1 MTQKTKARTK
11 GKTPASKPA
20 ASKRRQAAPPK
31 GKKKKA
37 APKKTAPKKSAL
49 KKTAPSKMNPAKKT
63 SRPKSKA
70 GPKAGPKA
78 GKLKTATK
86 RAATGALLKKKLAGQ
101 TRAKKTAARE
111 TAPPF
116 SLALKEKALTTLRD
130 MKAESLKIID
140 LVSKSALADF
150 LIVATGRSTRQVKA
164 MADQLIRTFETAG
177 AKGVRAEGLPQAD
190 WVVVDG
196 GDVVVH
202 LLRPEVRDY
211 YRLEDIWAAL

>member
-1 MTQKTKARTK
+1 MTQKTSARTK
-11 GKTPASKPA
+11 GKTLASKPA
-20 ASKRRQAAPPK
+20 ASKRRKAAPSK
-31 GKKKKA
+31 DMKKKA
-37 APKKTAPKKSAL
+37 APKKTAL
-49 KKTAPSKMNPAKKT
+49 KKAAPQKAISAKKQ
-63 SRPKSKA
+63 SRPKPASKTSK
-70 GPKAGPKA
+70 PKATKPKA
-78 GKLKTATK
+78 ARK
-86 RAATGALLKKKLAGQ
+86 RAATGALLKKKLVGQ
-101 TRAKKTAARE
+101 TRAKKAAARE
-111 TAPPF
+111 AAPPF